1 MYAIC
6 RIAGQQY
13 RVEPDT
19 RLKVNLLNVPEGD
32 TVEFEELLMV
42 SDGKK
47 TELGTPKVAGKVVA
61 TVVKHGRYPTIRV
74 FKRKR
79 RKDYRVT
86 RGHRQDYTEI
96 LINRIEK

>member
-19 RLKVNLLNVPEGD
+19 RIKVNRLSVPEGD
-32 TVEFEELLMV
+32 TVEFEELLMI
-42 SDGKK
+42 SDGEKAE
-47 TELGTPKVAGKVVA
+47 TGTPIIPGKVVA

-86 RGHRQDYTEI
+86 RGHRQGYTEI
-96 LINRIEK
+96 LINKIEK